1 MDSTNLPQIIGI
13 TGRKFNGKDT
23 LGNYLVNNFSYKKL
37 SYADPIKD
45 ITRILFGFN
54 EEQLYGSLKETI
66 DDNWNTTPRN
76 IMQFLGTEIFRKQMN
91 QVIPNI
97 GEDFWI
103 KYLEVK
109 MTNLLKENPNQ
120 KFVICDV
127 RFPNEVESIK
137 KLGGTVIRVKR
148 ELSTNNDLHE
158 SEKYIESL
166 DVDFEIIN
174 NTTIEQLHKN
184 FENKFNLNSQ
194 NFTKI

>member
-1 MDSTNLPQIIGI
+1 MDSINLPQIIGI

-76 IMQFLGTEIFRKQMN
+76 IMQFLGTEIFRKQMD

-103 KYLEVK
+103 KCLEVK

-166 DVDFEIIN
+166 DVDFEMIN
-174 NTTIEQLHKN
+174 NTTIEQLYKN
-184 FENKFNLNSQ
+184 FENKFNLNQ
-194 NFTKI
+194 ENFPKI

>member
-1 MDSTNLPQIIGI
+1 MNSDNLPQIVGI

-45 ITRILFGFN
+45 ISRILFGFN
-54 EEQLYGSLKETI
+54 DEQLYGNLKETI

-76 IMQFLGTEIFRKQMN
+76 IMQFLGTEIFRKQMH
-91 QVIPNI
+91 QVIPDI

-103 KYLEVK
+103 KCLEVK
-109 MTNLLKENPNQ
+109 MTNILKENPNQ

-127 RFPNEVESIK
+127 RFPNELESIK
-137 KLGGTVIRVKR
+137 KLGGIVIRVKR

-158 SEKYIESL
+158 SEKYIDTL
-166 DVDFEIIN
+166 DVDFEMIN
-174 NTTIEQLHKN
+174 NTTIEQLYKN
-184 FENKFNLNSQ
+184 FEDKFNLVQ
-194 NFTKI
+194 